1 MQDPLGI
8 GKTGFEPATSCSQ
21 SMHSNQTELLSD
33 NITSNEGRGN
43 RTLGHKESDALPL
56 GYTTTKL
63 RKGNR
68 TLGH

>member
-1 MQDPLGI
+1 MQDPFGI
-8 GKTGFEPATSCSQ
+8 GIAGFEPTTPCSQ
-21 SMHSNQTELLSD
+21 NTCANQTALNSD
-33 NITSNEGRGN
+33 NINSNEDRGN
-43 RTLGHKESDALPL
+43 RTLGHKESAALPL

>member
-1 MQDPLGI
+1 MQSFAI

-21 SMHSNQTELLSD
+21 STHSNQTELLSD
-33 NITSNEGRGN
+33 NIKGNEDRGN
-43 RTLGHKESDALPL
+43 RTLGHKESAALPL